1 MNYKNITLRGR
12 IYNFKTEYS
21 CQIIS
26 YLKPKPVFIM
36 HQMSS
41 TNLIN
46 DTYKFVDH
54 LWSFDTIIN
63 TKESGTNISFGV
75 TIYYL
80 ARLHL
85 MDLQNFKVYKT
96 LQNKFN
102 QGQDT
107 STHKILRSQ
116 YVYMQA
122 MLEIMLF
129 ITFYRNIYIESTV
142 YYFCLSCTNFG
153 SLIRIHL

>member
-1 MNYKNITLRGR
+1 
-12 IYNFKTEYS
+12 
-21 CQIIS
+21 
-26 YLKPKPVFIM
+26 M
-36 HQMSS
+36 HQMPSS
-41 TNLIN
+41 NLIN

-80 ARLHL
+80 ARIHL

-107 STHKILRSQ
+107 STYLILRPQ

-142 YYFCLSCTNFG
+142 LLLLLVMHKFRFFDQNSSTTKNYSV
-153 SLIRIHL
+153 